1 MGSIGI
7 GDRVNGL
14 DQAYLNRIFYRL
26 LLWQENRRLLK
37 RLDRSTR
44 FAVSGGVN
52 CVAVPEE
59 IFANLAYV
67 ESAYATLLI
76 RELFQ
81 VFARQVGKGKLR
93 ETSDYDD

>member
-1 MGSIGI
+1 
-7 GDRVNGL
+7 
-14 DQAYLNRIFYRL
+14 
-26 LLWQENRRLLK
+26 
-37 RLDRSTR
+37 
-44 FAVSGGVN
+44 VSGGVN